1 MRFGR
6 ITHDYS
12 VQYFLIRKHKYV
24 ELITSQAVFEYI
36 VDGYDTEDTV
46 MDNLRRVRIPS
57 RPRTTSIRDAFELMM
72 RRVFVRWSPQSA
84 EYSTDYDRMEQ

>member
-1 MRFGR
+1 M
-6 ITHDYS
+6 
-12 VQYFLIRKHKYV
+12 

-57 RPRTTSIRDAFELMM
+57 KPRTTSIRDAFELMM
-72 RRVFVRWSPQSA
+72 RRVFPVLFFTLV
-84 EYSTDYDRMEQ
+84 EYSINPNRVDQ

>member
-1 MRFGR
+1 M
-6 ITHDYS
+6 
-12 VQYFLIRKHKYV
+12 

-72 RRVFVRWSPQSA
+72 RRVFAFRFVHFTEHSA
-84 EYSTDYDRMEQ
+84 NYDRME

>member
-1 MRFGR
+1 M
-6 ITHDYS
+6 
-12 VQYFLIRKHKYV
+12 

-46 MDNLRRVRIPS
+46 MDNLHRVRIPS

-72 RRVFVRWSPQSA
+72 RRVFA
-84 EYSTDYDRMEQ
+84 YHFIDSTEHSVNYDRME

>member
-1 MRFGR
+1 M
-6 ITHDYS
+6 
-12 VQYFLIRKHKYV
+12 

-72 RRVFVRWSPQSA
+72 RRVCVFRFVHFTEHSA
-84 EYSTDYDRMEQ
+84 NYDRME